1 MSILLKSIG
10 TNQTEI
16 QMTGKFLFFSYETLV
31 AALVDGTY
39 YRADPKTVNKW
50 SKTTS
55 KHVNSW
61 CPPNAEVVSYS
72 ELMEIANG

>member
-31 AALVDGTY
+31 AALVGGTY

-61 CPPNAEVVSYS
+61 CPTNAEVVSYS